1 MILSDKHSNG
11 PQFSKIMVIISLLIA
26 ITGIAVAILMP
37 MSESVSIA
45 IIGVCG
51 TIATTTMIWNLKKSQ
66 SENTMR
72 IYMSTYKE
80 ILKLKQEFG
89 NTEGCSELIESMEQ
103 NMQGKIDTAINDSI
117 DDANSTIEVNVPNIV

>member
-11 PQFSKIMVIISLLIA
+11 PQFSKIMVIISILIA
-26 ITGIAVAILMP
+26 IAGIAVAILMEMP
-37 MSESVSIA
+37 ESIAIA
-45 IIGVCG
+45 IIGICG
-51 TIATTTMIWNLKKSQ
+51 TMATTTMIWNLKKSQ

-89 NTEGCSELIESMEQ
+89 NTEECNELIDSMEQ
-103 NMQGKIDTAINDSI
+103 NIQGKIDSNLNNSI
-117 DDANSTIEVNVPNIV
+117 DDANSTIELNIPNIM

>member
-26 ITGIAVAILMP
+26 IAGIAVAILMP

-89 NTEGCSELIESMEQ
+89 NTEECSELIESMEQ

>member
-1 MILSDKHSNG
+1 MILA
-11 PQFSKIMVIISLLIA
+11 IA
-26 ITGIAVAILMP
+26 GIAVAILMP

-89 NTEGCSELIESMEQ
+89 NTEECSELIESMEQ

>member
-11 PQFSKIMVIISLLIA
+11 PQFSKIMVIISILIA
-26 ITGIAVAILMP
+26 IAGIAVAILMEMP
-37 MSESVSIA
+37 ASVAIA
-45 IIGVCG
+45 IIGICG
-51 TIATTTMIWNLKKSQ
+51 SMATTTMIWNLKKSQ

-89 NTEGCSELIESMEQ
+89 NTEECNELIDSMEQ
-103 NMQGKIDTAINDSI
+103 NIQGKIDSNLNNSI
-117 DDANSTIEVNVPNIV
+117 DDANSTIELNIPNIM

>member
-26 ITGIAVAILMP
+26 IAGVAVAILMP

-89 NTEGCSELIESMEQ
+89 NTEECSELIESMEQ

>member
-11 PQFSKIMVIISLLIA
+11 PQFSKIMVIISILIA
-26 ITGIAVAILMP
+26 IAGIAVAILMEMP
-37 MSESVSIA
+37 ESIANA
-45 IIGVCG
+45 IIGICG
-51 TIATTTMIWNLKKSQ
+51 TMATTTMIWNLKKSQ

-89 NTEGCSELIESMEQ
+89 NTEECNELIDSMEQ
-103 NMQGKIDTAINDSI
+103 NIQGKIDSNLNNSI
-117 DDANSTIEVNVPNIV
+117 DDANSTIELNIPNIM